1 MFGETDFSAPGDGLT
16 GCGKVCT
23 MPTSDEAGR
32 RDAADPLATLRE
44 YFRLPADTVY
54 LDGNSLG
61 ALAAHIPER
70 LSRVLTREWGD
81 TLIGAWTEHDWW
93 SAPLRVGD
101 RVGRLIG
108 ASPGQVTV
116 GESTSVQLFNA
127 LAGAARLRPG
137 RDVIL
142 TDTGHFPTDRYLA
155 DSVARLLGMRV
166 IAVPAAA
173 AATAV
178 AQWSGQ
184 VAVVALPAVDY
195 RTGELWDVAATTAA
209 AHAAGA
215 VTVWDL
221 CHAAGAVPLA
231 LDDDEVDIAVGCT
244 YKYLGGGP
252 GAPAFV
258 YLARRH
264 HDGYDPPLTGWH
276 GHAAPFAMEPEF
288 RPADGISRTRIGTPH
303 VLSLLALDSALDVFD
318 KADLAEVRA
327 KSLALG
333 DFFLDCVADLV
344 SEDGFEVVTPRAHRR
359 RGSQVAL
366 RHPAAYEMITALLE
380 RNVIGDMRPPDL
392 LRFGFNALY
401 VSFRDVYCAAGELRD
416 IVRSGC
422 YRDERFAVRRL
433 IT

>member
-1 MFGETDFSAPGDGLT
+1 
-16 GCGKVCT
+16 

-32 RDAADPLATLRE
+32 RDAADALAALRE
-44 YFRLPADTVY
+44 FFRLPAGTVY

-70 LSRVLTREWGD
+70 LSQVLTREWGD
-81 TLIGAWTEHDWW
+81 ALIGAWTEHDWW

-101 RVGRLIG
+101 RVGRLLG

-137 RDVIL
+137 RDVTV
-142 TDTGHFPTDRYLA
+142 TDAGHFPTDRYLT

-166 IAVPAAA
+166 IAVPAAEV
-173 AATAV
+173 ATAV
-178 AQWSGQ
+178 ARWSGQ

-195 RTGELWDVAATTAA
+195 RTGELWDVAGVTAA

-231 LDDDEVDIAVGCT
+231 LDDDEVDLAVGCT

-252 GAPAFV
+252 GSPAFV
-258 YLARRH
+258 YVARRH
-264 HDGYDPPLTGWH
+264 QDGYDPPLTGWH

-318 KADLAEVRA
+318 KADLAAVRA

-333 DFFLDCVADLV
+333 DFFLDCVGDLV
-344 SEDGFEVVTPRAHRR
+344 SEGVFEVVTPREHRR

-380 RNVIGDMRPPDL
+380 RHVIGDMRPPDL

-401 VSFRDVYCAAGELRD
+401 VSFRDVHRAADELRD

>member
-1 MFGETDFSAPGDGLT
+1 
-16 GCGKVCT
+16 
-23 MPTSDEAGR
+23 
-32 RDAADPLATLRE
+32 
-44 YFRLPADTVY
+44 
-54 LDGNSLG
+54 
-61 ALAAHIPER
+61 
-70 LSRVLTREWGD
+70 
-81 TLIGAWTEHDWW
+81 
-93 SAPLRVGD
+93 
-101 RVGRLIG
+101 
-108 ASPGQVTV
+108 
-116 GESTSVQLFNA
+116 
-127 LAGAARLRPG
+127 
-137 RDVIL
+137 
-142 TDTGHFPTDRYLA
+142 
-155 DSVARLLGMRV
+155 
-166 IAVPAAA
+166 
-173 AATAV
+173 ATAV
-178 AQWSGQ
+178 ERWSRQ

-195 RTGELWDVAATTAA
+195 RTGELWDVAAVTAA
-209 AHAAGA
+209 AHEAGA

-231 LDDDEVDIAVGCT
+231 LDEDGVDIAVGCT

-264 HDGYDPPLTGWH
+264 QDGYDPPLTGWH
-276 GHAAPFAMEPEF
+276 GHAAPFAMEPDF

-318 KADLAEVRA
+318 KTDLGAVRV

-333 DFFLDCVADLV
+333 DFFLDCVEDMV
-344 SEDGFEVVTPRAHRR
+344 SEGVFEVVTPREHRR

-366 RHPAAYEMITALLE
+366 RHPAAYEMITALLG

-401 VSFRDVYCAAGELRD
+401 VSFRDVHRAADELRD

-422 YRDERFAVRRL
+422 YREQRFAVRRL

>member
-1 MFGETDFSAPGDGLT
+1 
-16 GCGKVCT
+16 
-23 MPTSDEAGR
+23 MPTSDEAEQL
-32 RDAADPLATLRE
+32 DAADTLGPLRE
-44 YFRLPADTVY
+44 FFRLPADTVY

-61 ALAAHIPER
+61 ALAAHIPDR
-70 LSRVLTREWGD
+70 LSQVLTREWGD
-81 TLIGAWTEHDWW
+81 SLIGAWTEHDWW

-101 RVGRLIG
+101 RIGRLIG
-108 ASPGQVTV
+108 AAPGQVTV

-137 RDVIL
+137 REVIV
-142 TDTGHFPTDRYLA
+142 TDAGHFPTDRYLA

-166 IAVPAAA
+166 IAVPAAEVT
-173 AATAV
+173 ATV
-178 AQWSGQ
+178 RHWSGQ
-184 VAVVALPAVDY
+184 VAVVAVPAVDY
-195 RTGELWDVAATTAA
+195 RTGELWDVAEVTAA

-231 LDDDEVDIAVGCT
+231 LDDDGVDLAVGCT

-258 YLARRH
+258 YLAGRH
-264 HDGYDPPLTGWH
+264 QDAYDPPLTGWH

-344 SEDGFEVVTPRAHRR
+344 SEGTFEVVTPRAHRR

-380 RNVIGDMRPPDL
+380 RRVIGDMRPPDL

-401 VSFRDVYCAAGELRD
+401 VSFRDVHRVADELRD